1 MSAFFNT
8 LSISFYATF
17 LIMLSMVGF
26 KAMEMHSGRKSFISK
41 LSDNTNHIVHN
52 AYDRIIKS
60 ISYINRKSAIALIEW
75 IACHILSG
83 ARKVYIWAYNKAH
96 AHPPSK
102 RVIDMVRGKGE
113 VNRNGGSSIFLKK
126 ISEDDKETP
135 P

>member
-1 MSAFFNT
+1 
-8 LSISFYATF
+8 
-17 LIMLSMVGF
+17 
-26 KAMEMHSGRKSFISK
+26 MEIRSGRKSWISRIA
-41 LSDNTNHIVHN
+41 DRTNHRVH
-52 AYDRIIKS
+52 DVFDWIKKS
-60 ISYINRKSAIALIEW
+60 ISYINRKSAIVLIEW
-75 IACHILSG
+75 IAYHILSG
-83 ARKVYIWAYNKAH
+83 VRKVYIWAYNKVH